1 MNSGTEVRS
10 GERRGGQ
17 GRERALRGAASQQG
31 GRWRLV
37 LGGVS
42 RVEFA
47 QGALRDPLQHFFG
60 EDSEQLPANVQSLV
74 DSAIFVRTL
83 QKIEIG

>member
-1 MNSGTEVRS
+1 M
-10 GERRGGQ
+10 GERTGIQR
-17 GRERALRGAASQQG
+17 REGALRGRNQPA
-31 GRWRLV
+31 GRRRLV

-60 EDSEQLPANVQSLV
+60 EDSEQLPTNVQSLV
-74 DSAIFVRTL
+74 DSAIFIRTL
-83 QKIEIG
+83 RKIEIG